1 MSQIVKQASLSVK
14 KLPARKPKMSHAL
27 FGLLS
32 PEQRLT
38 GNRGWTQAWR
48 KAEPKP
54 AYDVI
59 IIGGG
64 HGLATAYYLA
74 KQHGITNVAVLEKSY
89 LGSGNIGRNTT
100 IIRSNYL
107 LPGQYR
113 LL

>member
-1 MSQIVKQASLSVK
+1 MRYSAFWHFSKQ
-14 KLPARKPKMSHAL
+14 
-27 FGLLS
+27 G
-32 PEQRLT
+32 LT

-59 IIGGG
+59 IVGGG

-107 LPGQYR
+107 LPGNIR
-113 LL
+113 LLRALDEAMGGARARSSTSTPW